1 MPLVV
6 GVDSSTSACKV
17 QVRDADTGA
26 KVASGRAPHA
36 PTSPPRSEQQPSD
49 WEHAFHVACT
59 GAGVPGGHSPSA
71 IAVAAQQHALVV
83 LGDDG
88 EVLRP
93 AKLWNDTES
102 APDTE
107 MLLAALPGG
116 QRGWA
121 TACGSVPVPSFT
133 ITKLHW
139 LGRCEPETLRRT
151 AAVLLP
157 HDWLTSRLTGRRT
170 TDRGD
175 ASGTGYWSPRE
186 SRYRHDILSLVSE
199 DVDWDTAL
207 PEVLAPDAVAGEWAA
222 SGTVV
227 APGTGDNMAAA
238 LGLGLRPGD
247 LALSLGTSGT
257 AYTVSDEPT
266 ADPTGT
272 VAGFA
277 DATGRYLPLVC
288 TMNAT
293 KVTDAVAQL
302 LGVDRARFDALALE
316 APAGAGGL
324 VLVPHLDGERT
335 PNRPDAAGTLSGLR
349 TDVTAAQLARATVEG
364 VVCNLLAGADGLSTD
379 ATNGTVFLLGGAARS
394 AAYRRVVADLTGR
407 VLRVPADDELVAGGA
422 AVQAAAIHHGC
433 DFAQIA
439 AAWGLGH
446 GETVEPDDGVDRA
459 AIRAAYADA
468 VASAGAS
475 DEVPEPGHP
484 GVPSGPQRLPGR
496 ERLLPGDVI
505 VYLLPRRPRLPLVES
520 RGLEADRQCA
530 RPSVAARLHSDPG
543 LVVARHLRP
552 DHPSPRQAVLGH
564 HDERRHR
571 RRDNVCR
578 HQ

>member
-1 MPLVV
+1 MALVV

-26 KVASGRAPHA
+26 VVASGRAAHP
-36 PTSPPRSEQQPSD
+36 PTSPPRSEQHPSV
-49 WEHAFHVACT
+49 WENALHAACAE
-59 GAGVPGGHSPSA
+59 AGVPGRHTPSA
-71 IAVAAQQHALVV
+71 VAVAAQQHGLVV
-83 LGDDG
+83 LGDDDD
-88 EVLRP
+88 VLRS

-116 QRGWA
+116 RAGWA
-121 TACGSVPVPSFT
+121 AACGSVPVPSFT

-139 LGRCEPETLRRT
+139 LRRCEPETLART
-151 AAVLLP
+151 ATVLLP
-157 HDWLTSRLTGRRT
+157 HDWLTFRLTGRRT

-186 SRYRHDILSLVSE
+186 GRYREDILRLVSDE
-199 DVDWDTAL
+199 VDWTSAL
-207 PEVLAPDAVAGEWAA
+207 PEVLAPVGIAGEWG
-222 SGTVV
+222 STGVPV

-238 LGLGLRPGD
+238 LGLGLRTGD

-257 AYTVSDEPT
+257 AFTVSDEPA

-293 KVTDAVAQL
+293 KVTDAVARL
-302 LGVDRARFDALALE
+302 LGVDHAQFDALALQ

-324 VLVPHLDGERT
+324 MLVPHLDGERT
-335 PNRPDAAGTLSGLR
+335 PNRPDSSGTLTGLR
-349 TDVTAAQLARATVEG
+349 TDVMPAQLARAAVEG
-364 VVCNLLAGADGLSTD
+364 VVCNLLAGADALGTD
-379 ATNGTVFLLGGAARS
+379 RMNRNVFLVGGAARS

-407 VLRVPADDELVAGGA
+407 SVRVPGDDELVAGGA

-433 DFAQIA
+433 DFVEIA
-439 AAWGLGH
+439 DAWGLGR
-446 GETVEPDDGVDRA
+446 GETIEPDETVDRL

-468 VASAGAS
+468 AG
-475 DEVPEPGHP
+475 G
-484 GVPSGPQRLPGR
+484 Q
-496 ERLLPGDVI
+496 
-505 VYLLPRRPRLPLVES
+505 
-520 RGLEADRQCA
+520 
-530 RPSVAARLHSDPG
+530 
-543 LVVARHLRP
+543 
-552 DHPSPRQAVLGH
+552 
-564 HDERRHR
+564 
-571 RRDNVCR
+571 
-578 HQ
+578 